1 VPTADVP
8 RALERVVRALPQG
21 GEARHGQRAMAE
33 AVGRA
38 IHDHRHLVVQAGT
51 GTGKSL
57 AYLVPAI
64 LSGDRVVVATA
75 TKALQDQLATKD
87 LPFLAQHLGRSFRF
101 AVLKGRS
108 NYLCRQRA
116 AEVAG
121 GGDQL
126 VLDEVPGWESESGS
140 GSIGSVAS
148 QARRLLSWG
157 ARSESGDRAELDFEP
172 TPRAWAMVSVGPR
185 ECPGAHRCPSGEEC
199 FTEAA
204 RDKAAAA
211 DIVVVNTHLYG
222 AHLASEGAVLP
233 EHDVVIFDEAHE
245 VEDVMIA
252 AFGAEVS
259 AGRFRALARLVRAV
273 LPRDEAAVAD
283 ELAGAAD
290 GIDAALAPHV
300 GRRLPP
306 RSDRQLTG
314 ALEVAAGRLSRA
326 SSALRSAEPGVGG
339 EEPKPGGPATT
350 RALLAAGHLAGDVAT
365 ASDVGPDQV
374 AWADGL
380 PHAPVLK
387 VAPLDIGPMLAD
399 ALWARTTVVLT
410 SATIPPGIER
420 RLGVAAGTSNQMDAG
435 SPFPYA
441 TNGLLYCATHLPD
454 RRRDGAE
461 GALHEELAA
470 LIEAAGGRTLA
481 LFTSWRAMEG
491 AADALRG
498 RVPFRLM
505 TQSEL
510 PKPALV
516 KAFSSDESS
525 CLFATMGFW
534 QGVDV
539 PGPALSL
546 VVIDRIPFPR
556 PDEPLLQARRE
567 RFGPAAFREVDLP
580 RAATLLAQGVGRLI
594 RSSTDR
600 GVVAVLDPRLAKA
613 SYRWELVRALPPM
626 TRTRDRHD
634 VATFLAGPSR
644 SGEPTVSSRG
654 ARGRAGDAAS
664 PCRP

>member
-1 VPTADVP
+1 
-8 RALERVVRALPQG
+8 
-21 GEARHGQRAMAE
+21 MAE

-38 IHDHRHLVVQAGT
+38 IEDRRHLVVQAGT

-57 AYLVPAI
+57 AYLVPAV
-64 LSGDRVVVATA
+64 LSGKKVVVATA

-87 LPFLAQHLGRSFRF
+87 LPFLAHHLGRPFRF

-121 GGDQL
+121 GGEQL
-126 VLDEVPGWESESGS
+126 GLEDAPGSSEANGGS
-140 GSIGSVAS
+140 SSPGSVAA

-157 ARSESGDRAELDFEP
+157 AQSGSGDRAELDFEP
-172 TPRAWAMVSVGPR
+172 SPRAWSMVSVGPR
-185 ECPGAHRCPSGEEC
+185 ECPGAHRCPSGDAC

-204 RDKAAAA
+204 RERAAAA

-222 AHLASEGAVLP
+222 AHLASGGAVLP
-233 EHDVVIFDEAHE
+233 EHDVVVFDEAHE

-252 AFGAEVS
+252 AFGADVA
-259 AGRFRALARLVRAV
+259 AGRFRALARLMRAV
-273 LPRDEAAVAD
+273 LPRDESTVAD
-283 ELAGAAD
+283 DLAGAAD
-290 GIDAALAPHV
+290 SLETALAPHV
-300 GRRLPP
+300 GRRVPP
-306 RSDRQLTG
+306 QSDPQLAG
-314 ALEVAAGRLSRA
+314 ALQVAAARLSRA
-326 SSALRSAEPGVGG
+326 SAALRKADSDAGRDEPGSAGAVRS
-339 EEPKPGGPATT
+339 
-350 RALLAAGHLAGDVAT
+350 RAVLAAGHLAGDVAT
-365 ASDVGPDQV
+365 ASDVGADQV
-374 AWADGL
+374 AWAEG
-380 PHAPVLK
+380 PPQAPVLK
-387 VAPLDIGPMLAD
+387 IAPLDIGPMLGD
-399 ALWARTTVVLT
+399 ALWARATVVLT
-410 SATIPPGIER
+410 SATIPPGIGR
-420 RLGVAAGTSNQMDAG
+420 RLGVAQGTSDELDAG

-441 TNGLLYCATHLPD
+441 TNALLYCATHLPD
-454 RRRDGAE
+454 RRREGAE
-461 GALHEELAA
+461 GAVHEELRS

-481 LFTSWRAMEG
+481 LFTSWRAME
-491 AADALRG
+491 AAAEALRD
-498 RVPFRLM
+498 RIRFRLM

-516 KAFSSDESS
+516 EAFSSDVSS

-594 RSSTDR
+594 RSASDR
-600 GVVAVLDPRLAKA
+600 GVVAVLDPRLARA
-613 SYRWELVRALPPM
+613 SYRWDLVRALPPM
-626 TRTRDRHD
+626 TRTRHSSD
-634 VATFLAGPSR
+634 VAAFLDRPG
-644 SGEPTVSSRG
+644 VS
-654 ARGRAGDAAS
+654 GRAPGPAGAGS
-664 PCRP
+664 RPANIG

>member
-1 VPTADVP
+1 
-8 RALERVVRALPQG
+8 
-21 GEARHGQRAMAE
+21 
-33 AVGRA
+33 
-38 IHDHRHLVVQAGT
+38 
-51 GTGKSL
+51 L

-64 LSGDRVVVATA
+64 LSGKRVVVATA

-87 LPFLAQHLGRSFRF
+87 LPFLARHLGRSFRF

-116 AEVAG
+116 AEMSG
-121 GGDQL
+121 GGEQL
-126 VLDEVPGWESESGS
+126 GLEETPGWEGGS
-140 GSIGSVAS
+140 TSDSVSVAS

-157 ARSESGDRAELDFEP
+157 ARSVSGDRAELDFEP
-172 TPRAWAMVSVGPR
+172 SPRAWAMVSVGAR

-204 RDKAAAA
+204 RDQAAAA

-222 AHLASEGAVLP
+222 AHLASAGAVLP
-233 EHDVVIFDEAHE
+233 EHDVVVFDEAHE

-252 AFGAEVS
+252 AFGAEVA

-273 LPRDEAAVAD
+273 LSRDESMLAD

-290 GIDAALAPHV
+290 GLDAALTPHV

-306 RSDRQLTG
+306 ESDPQLAG
-314 ALEVAAGRLSRA
+314 ALEVAAARLSRV
-326 SSALRSAEPGVGG
+326 SSALRSGGGDGGG
-339 EEPKPGGPATT
+339 ESGPAAAARR
-350 RALLAAGHLAGDVAT
+350 RAVLAAGHLAGDVAT
-365 ASDVGPDQV
+365 ASDVGRDQV

-387 VAPLDIGPMLAD
+387 VAPLDIGPMLAG
-399 ALWARTTVVLT
+399 ALWARVTVVLT
-410 SATIPPGIER
+410 SATIPPGIGR
-420 RLGVAAGTSNQMDAG
+420 RLGGAAGASDQIDAG

-441 TNGLLYCATHLPD
+441 TNALLYCATQLPD
-454 RRRDGAE
+454 RRREGAE
-461 GALHEELAA
+461 AALHEELGA

-491 AADALRG
+491 AAEAVRG

-516 KAFSSDESS
+516 EAFSIDESS

-594 RSSTDR
+594 RSASDR
-600 GVVAVLDPRLAKA
+600 GVVAVLDPRLARA
-613 SYRWELVRALPPM
+613 SYRWELIRALPPM
-626 TRTRDRHD
+626 TRTRHRHD
-634 VATFLAGPSR
+634 VATFLAGPPG
-644 SGEPTVSSRG
+644 SGEPTVNSPG
-654 ARGRAGDAAS
+654 VRGREDGAAS

>member
-1 VPTADVP
+1 M
-8 RALERVVRALPQG
+8 RALPHG
-21 GEARHGQRAMAE
+21 GEARDGQRAMAE

-38 IHDHRHLVVQAGT
+38 IHDRRHLVVQAGT

-57 AYLVPAI
+57 AYLVPAV
-64 LSGDRVVVATA
+64 LSGNKVVVATA

-87 LPFLAQHLGRSFRF
+87 LPFLARHLGRPFRF

-121 GGDQL
+121 GGEQL
-126 VLDEVPGWESESGS
+126 GLEDAPGWNDPGPGGRPEGRSGS
-140 GSIGSVAS
+140 AGSVAT
-148 QARRLLSWG
+148 QVRQLLGWG
-157 ARSESGDRAELDFEP
+157 SRSDSGDRAELDFEP
-172 TPRAWAMVSVGPR
+172 SHRAWAMVSVGPR
-185 ECPGAHRCPSGEEC
+185 ECPGAHRCPSGESC

-204 RDKAAAA
+204 REQAAAA
-211 DIVVVNTHLYG
+211 DVVVVNTHLYG
-222 AHLASEGAVLP
+222 AHLASGGAVLP

-259 AGRFRALARLVRAV
+259 AGRFGALARLVRAV
-273 LPRDEAAVAD
+273 LPRDESALAD

-290 GIDAALAPHV
+290 GLDAALAPHV
-300 GRRLPP
+300 GRRVPP
-306 RSDRQLTG
+306 GSDPQLTT
-314 ALEVAAGRLSRA
+314 ALEVASARLSRV
-326 SSALRSAEPGVGG
+326 SSALRRVDSDPERDEPNPRG
-339 EEPKPGGPATT
+339 AART
-350 RALLAAGHLAGDVAT
+350 RAVLAAGHLTTDVAT

-374 AWADGL
+374 AWAEGL

-387 VAPLDIGPMLAD
+387 VAPLDVGPVLAD
-399 ALWARTTVVLT
+399 ALWARATVVLT
-410 SATIPPGIER
+410 SATIPPGIGR
-420 RLGVAAGTSNQMDAG
+420 RLGVAQGASDELDAG
-435 SPFPYA
+435 SPFPYEKNA
-441 TNGLLYCATHLPD
+441 LLYCAAHLPD
-454 RRRDGAE
+454 RRREGAE
-461 GALHEELAA
+461 AALHEELGA

-481 LFTSWRAMEG
+481 LFTSWRAME
-491 AADALRG
+491 AAAEALRP
-498 RVPFRLM
+498 RIRFRLM

-510 PKPALV
+510 PKTALV
-516 KAFSSDESS
+516 EAFSSDESS

-567 RFGPAAFREVDLP
+567 RYGPSAFREVDLP

-594 RSSTDR
+594 RSATDR
-600 GVVAVLDPRLAKA
+600 GVVAVLDPRLARA
-613 SYRWELVRALPPM
+613 NYRWDLVRALPPM
-626 TRTRDRHD
+626 TRTRHGDEVTAFLDRPSERD
-634 VATFLAGPSR
+634 LDAGRPAVT
-644 SGEPTVSSRG
+644 GQE
-654 ARGRAGDAAS
+654 RAADRANIG
-664 PCRP
+664 

>member
-1 VPTADVP
+1 MPSPDVP

-21 GEARHGQRAMAE
+21 GEAREGQRAMAE
-33 AVGRA
+33 AVARA
-38 IHDHRHLVVQAGT
+38 IEDRRHLVVQAGT

-64 LSGDRVVVATA
+64 LSGKRVVVATA

-87 LPFLAQHLGRSFRF
+87 LPFLARHLGRPFRF

-121 GGDQL
+121 GGEQL
-126 VLDEVPGWESESGS
+126 GLEESPGWSEANGGS
-140 GSIGSVAS
+140 GSSASVAT

-157 ARSESGDRAELDFEP
+157 AQSGSGDRAELDFEP
-172 TPRAWAMVSVGPR
+172 SPRAWGMVSVGPR
-185 ECPGAHRCPSGEEC
+185 ECPGAHRCPSGEAC

-204 RDKAAAA
+204 RERAAAA

-222 AHLASEGAVLP
+222 AHLASGGAVLP

-252 AFGAEVS
+252 AFGAEVA

-273 LPRDEAAVAD
+273 VPRDELSVAD
-283 ELAGAAD
+283 DLTGAAD
-290 GIDAALAPHV
+290 GLDTALAPHV
-300 GRRLPP
+300 GRRVPP
-306 RSDRQLTG
+306 ESDPQLAG
-314 ALEVAAGRLSRA
+314 ALQVAAARLSRA
-326 SSALRSAEPGVGG
+326 SAALRKADSDTGRDELGSAT
-339 EEPKPGGPATT
+339 AARS
-350 RALLAAGHLAGDVAT
+350 RAVLAAGHLAGDVAT
-365 ASDVGPDQV
+365 ASDVGPEQV
-374 AWADGL
+374 AWAEGP

-387 VAPLDIGPMLAD
+387 VAPLDISPMLAD
-399 ALWARTTVVLT
+399 ALWARATVVLT
-410 SATIPPGIER
+410 SATIPPGVGR
-420 RLGVAAGTSNQMDAG
+420 RLGVAQETNDQLDTG

-441 TNGLLYCATHLPD
+441 TNALLYCATHLPD

-461 GALHEELAA
+461 GAVHEELRS

-481 LFTSWRAMEG
+481 LFTSWRAME
-491 AADALRG
+491 AAAEALRA
-498 RVPFRLM
+498 RIPFRLM

-516 KAFSSDESS
+516 EAFSSDESS

-594 RSSTDR
+594 RSASDR
-600 GVVAVLDPRLAKA
+600 GVVAVLDPRLARA

-626 TRTRDRHD
+626 TRTRHRHD
-634 VATFLAGPSR
+634 VAAFLDRPGALGHAPSPAGAGSR
-644 SGEPTVSSRG
+644 PANIG
-654 ARGRAGDAAS
+654 
-664 PCRP
+664 

>member
-1 VPTADVP
+1 
-8 RALERVVRALPQG
+8 
-21 GEARHGQRAMAE
+21 MAE

-38 IHDHRHLVVQAGT
+38 IHDRRHLVVQAGT

-57 AYLVPAI
+57 AYLIPAI
-64 LSGDRVVVATA
+64 LSGKRVVVATA
-75 TKALQDQLATKD
+75 TKALQDQLATND
-87 LPFLAQHLGRSFRF
+87 LPFLARHLGRPFRF

-116 AEVAG
+116 AEMAG
-121 GGDQL
+121 GGEQL
-126 VLDEVPGWESESGS
+126 GLEEAAGWDEAGASSGS
-140 GSIGSVAS
+140 ADGIVA

-157 ARSESGDRAELDFEP
+157 AESTSGDRAELDFEP
-172 TPRAWAMVSVGPR
+172 SPRAWAMVSVGPR
-185 ECPGAHRCPSGEEC
+185 ECPGAHRCPAGERC

-204 RDKAAAA
+204 RERAAGA

-222 AHLASEGAVLP
+222 AHLASGGAVLP
-233 EHDVVIFDEAHE
+233 EHDVVVFDEAHE

-252 AFGAEVS
+252 AFGAEVA
-259 AGRFRALARLVRAV
+259 AGRFRALARLARAV
-273 LPRDEAAVAD
+273 LPRDESTLAD
-283 ELAGAAD
+283 ELAGAGD
-290 GIDAALAPHV
+290 GLDAALSPHV
-300 GRRLPP
+300 GRRVPP
-306 RSDRQLTG
+306 QSDLHLAS
-314 ALEVAAGRLSRA
+314 ALEVASARLSRI
-326 SSALRSAEPGVGG
+326 SSALRHADADPGSDQPG
-339 EEPKPGGPATT
+339 PGGAART
-350 RALLAAGHLAGDVAT
+350 RAVLAAGHLTADVAI

-387 VAPLDIGPMLAD
+387 VAPLDVGPVLAD

-410 SATIPPGIER
+410 SATIPPGIGR
-420 RLGVAAGTSNQMDAG
+420 RLGVGEGANDQLDAG

-441 TNGLLYCATHLPD
+441 TNALLYCATHLPD
-454 RRRDGAE
+454 RRREDAE
-461 GALHEELAA
+461 AALHEELAA

-491 AADALRG
+491 AAAALRA

-510 PKPALV
+510 PKQALV
-516 KAFSSDESS
+516 EAFSRDETS

-567 RFGPAAFREVDLP
+567 RFGSTAFREVDLP
-580 RAATLLAQGVGRLI
+580 RAATLLAQGTGRLI
-594 RSSTDR
+594 RSATDR
-600 GVVAVLDPRLAKA
+600 GVVAVLDARLAKA
-613 SYRWELVRALPPM
+613 SYRWDLVRALPPM
-626 TRTRDRHD
+626 TRTRTRGD
-634 VATFLAGPSR
+634 VAAFFGHLGDSGNPSRQRPSGEAALVRAHSPKSLDGLPGGPSDI
-644 SGEPTVSSRG
+644 SRCY
-654 ARGRAGDAAS
+654 DE
-664 PCRP
+664 

>member
-1 VPTADVP
+1 
-8 RALERVVRALPQG
+8 
-21 GEARHGQRAMAE
+21 MAE
-33 AVGRA
+33 AVQRA
-38 IHDHRHLVVQAGT
+38 IRDRRHLVVQAGT

-57 AYLVPAI
+57 AYLVPAV
-64 LSGDRVVVATA
+64 LSGKKVVIATA

-87 LPFLAQHLGRSFRF
+87 LPFLTRHLGRPFRF

-116 AEVAG
+116 VEVAG

-126 VLDEVPGWESESGS
+126 GLDEAPGWSEAGPGGRSEGTANGGFGS
-140 GSIGSVAS
+140 SGSVAA

-157 ARSESGDRAELDFEP
+157 ARSASGDRAELDFEP
-172 TPRAWAMVSVGPR
+172 SPRAWAMVSVGPR
-185 ECPGAHRCPSGEEC
+185 ECPGAHRCPSGETC

-204 RDKAAAA
+204 RDEAAAA

-233 EHDVVIFDEAHE
+233 EHDVVVFDEAHA
-245 VEDVMIA
+245 VEDVIIA
-252 AFGAEVS
+252 AIGAEVA

-273 LPRDEAAVAD
+273 LPRDESTLAD
-283 ELAGAAD
+283 DLAGAAD
-290 GIDAALAPHV
+290 GLDAALAPHV
-300 GRRLPP
+300 GRRVPP
-306 RSDRQLTG
+306 QSDPHLAS
-314 ALEVAAGRLSRA
+314 ALEVASARLSRV
-326 SSALRSAEPGVGG
+326 SSALRRADTDAGRDEPG
-339 EEPKPGGPATT
+339 PGGAART
-350 RALLAAGHLAGDVAT
+350 RALLAAGHLTADVAT

-374 AWADGL
+374 AWAEGL
-380 PHAPVLK
+380 PHAPALK
-387 VAPLDIGPMLAD
+387 VAPLDVGPLLAD
-399 ALWARTTVVLT
+399 ALWARATVVLA
-410 SATIPPGIER
+410 SATIPPGIGR
-420 RLGVAAGTSNQMDAG
+420 RLGVAEGASDELDAG

-441 TNGLLYCATHLPD
+441 TNALLYCATHLPD
-454 RRRDGAE
+454 RRREGAE
-461 GALHEELAA
+461 AALHEELGT

-491 AADALRG
+491 AAEALRQ
-498 RVPFRLM
+498 RVQFRLM

-516 KAFSSDESS
+516 EAFSSDESS

-567 RFGPAAFREVDLP
+567 RYGPSAFREVDLP

-594 RSSTDR
+594 RSASDR
-600 GVVAVLDPRLAKA
+600 GVVAVLDPRLARA

-626 TRTRDRHD
+626 TRTRHRDD
-634 VATFLAGPSR
+634 VAAFLNRPSER
-644 SGEPTVSSRG
+644 DR
-654 ARGRAGDAAS
+654 DAAGQ
-664 PCRP
+664 R

>member
-1 VPTADVP
+1 
-8 RALERVVRALPQG
+8 
-21 GEARHGQRAMAE
+21 MAE

-38 IHDHRHLVVQAGT
+38 IDDRRHLVVQAGT

-64 LSGDRVVVATA
+64 LCGKRVVVATA

-87 LPFLAQHLGRSFRF
+87 LPFLARHLGRPFRF

-116 AEVAG
+116 AEMAG
-121 GGDQL
+121 GGEQL
-126 VLDEVPGWESESGS
+126 GLEEAPGWHQGDSGS
-140 GSIGSVAS
+140 GATDGVAA
-148 QARRLLSWG
+148 QARQLLSWG
-157 ARSESGDRAELDFEP
+157 ARSASGDRAELDFEP
-172 TPRAWAMVSVGPR
+172 SPRAWAMVSVGPR
-185 ECPGAHRCPSGEEC
+185 ECPGAHRCPAGEAC

-204 RDKAAAA
+204 RERAAGA

-222 AHLASEGAVLP
+222 AHLASGGAVLP
-233 EHDVVIFDEAHE
+233 EHDVVVFDEAHE

-252 AFGAEVS
+252 AYGAEVG

-273 LPRDEAAVAD
+273 LPRDESTVAD

-290 GIDAALAPHV
+290 SLDAALAPHV
-300 GRRLPP
+300 GRRVPP
-306 RSDRQLTG
+306 ESDPQLAG
-314 ALEVAAGRLSRA
+314 ALELAGARLSRA
-326 SSALRSAEPGVGG
+326 SAALRKVDSDGGRQEQGSAGA
-339 EEPKPGGPATT
+339 ATT
-350 RALLAAGHLAGDVAT
+350 RAVLAAGHLASDVAT
-365 ASDVGPDQV
+365 ASAVGPDQV
-374 AWADGL
+374 AWAEGL

-387 VAPLDIGPMLAD
+387 VAPLDIGPMLTD
-399 ALWARTTVVLT
+399 ALWARATVILT
-410 SATIPPGIER
+410 SATIPPGIGR
-420 RLGVAAGTSNQMDAG
+420 RLGVAPGATDELDAG

-441 TNGLLYCATHLPD
+441 TNALLYCAAHLPD
-454 RRRDGAE
+454 RRREGAE
-461 GALHEELAA
+461 TALHEEIGA

-491 AADALRG
+491 AAEALRG

-505 TQSEL
+505 TQSDL
-510 PKPALV
+510 PKQALV
-516 KAFSSDESS
+516 EAFSSDETS

-556 PDEPLLQARRE
+556 PDEPLLQARRG
-567 RFGPAAFREVDLP
+567 RFGSAAFREVDLP
-580 RAATLLAQGVGRLI
+580 RAATLLAQGTGRLI
-594 RSSTDR
+594 RSATDR
-600 GVVAVLDPRLAKA
+600 GVVAVLDARLAKA

-626 TRTRDRHD
+626 TRTRHRSD
-634 VATFLAGPSR
+634 VAAFLTGAPGQD
-644 SGEPTVSSRG
+644 ELTVSSPG
-654 ARGRAGDAAS
+654 APGNAAGAAS

>member
-1 VPTADVP
+1 MPASDVT
-8 RALERVVRALPQG
+8 RALERVVRELPNG
-21 GEARHGQRAMAE
+21 GEAREGQRAMAE

-38 IHDHRHLVVQAGT
+38 IRDRRHLVVQAGT

-64 LSGDRVVVATA
+64 FSGKKIVVATA

-87 LPFLAQHLGRSFRF
+87 LPFLARHLGRPFRF

-116 AEVAG
+116 TEVAG
-121 GGDQL
+121 GGEQL
-126 VLDEVPGWESESGS
+126 GLEEAPGWDGGGS
-140 GSIGSVAS
+140 GSFGSVAA
-148 QARRLLSWG
+148 QVRLLLSWG
-157 ARSESGDRAELDFEP
+157 ARSASGDRAELDFEP
-172 TPRAWAMVSVGPR
+172 SSRAWAMVSVGPR
-185 ECPGAHRCPSGEEC
+185 ECPGAHRCPSGEAC

-204 RDKAAAA
+204 RDRAAAA

-245 VEDVMIA
+245 VEDVMIS
-252 AFGAEVS
+252 AFGAEVA
-259 AGRFRALARLVRAV
+259 AGRFRAVARLLRAV
-273 LPRDEAAVAD
+273 LPRDESTLAD

-290 GIDAALAPHV
+290 GLDAALAPHV
-300 GRRLPP
+300 GRRLSPM
-306 RSDRQLTG
+306 SDPQLAG
-314 ALEVAAGRLSRA
+314 ALEVGAARLSRVHA
-326 SSALRSAEPGVGG
+326 ALRQADTDPARDEPGAAG
-339 EEPKPGGPATT
+339 AART

-365 ASDVGPDQV
+365 ANDVGPDQV
-374 AWADGL
+374 AWAEG
-380 PHAPVLK
+380 PPQAPALK
-387 VAPLDIGPMLAD
+387 VAPLDVGARLAD
-399 ALWARTTVVLT
+399 ALWAGATVVLT
-410 SATIPPGIER
+410 SATIPPGIGR
-420 RLGVAAGTSNQMDAG
+420 RLGVAQDASDQLDTG

-441 TNGLLYCATHLPD
+441 TNALLYCASHLPD
-454 RRRDGAE
+454 RRRE
-461 GALHEELAA
+461 GADQAVQEELRA

-481 LFTSWRAMEG
+481 LFTSWRAME
-491 AADALRG
+491 AAAEALRE
-498 RVPFRLM
+498 RIPFRLM

-516 KAFSSDESS
+516 QAFSSDESS

-567 RFGPAAFREVDLP
+567 RFGPVAFREVDLP
-580 RAATLLAQGVGRLI
+580 RATTLLAQGVGRLI
-594 RSSTDR
+594 RSASDR
-600 GVVAVLDPRLAKA
+600 GVVAVLDPRLARA

-626 TRTRDRHD
+626 TRTRHRDDVVAFLDHPGALAALPVRQELAADRR
-634 VATFLAGPSR
+634 TLA
-644 SGEPTVSSRG
+644 E
-654 ARGRAGDAAS
+654 
-664 PCRP
+664 